1 MTDQI
6 GHVKVLTNV
15 IEELVDERRALAVSM
30 MLGHKRRRTDD
41 TQTNDMRNTFIE
53 IQNTIEA
60 VERAAAHERS
70 TTNGAVEASVVR
82 TLQAAPDLA
91 PA

>member
-15 IEELVDERRALAVSM
+15 IEKLVDERRALAVSM

-41 TQTNDMRNTFIE
+41 TQTNDMRNH
-53 IQNTIEA
+53 QW
-60 VERAAAHERS
+60 RS
-70 TTNGAVEASVVR
+70 RSIRG
-82 TLQAAPDLA
+82 LDLTSRS
-91 PA
+91 

>member
-1 MTDQI
+1 
-6 GHVKVLTNV
+6 
-15 IEELVDERRALAVSM
+15 
-30 MLGHKRRRTDD
+30 
-41 TQTNDMRNTFIE
+41 MRNTFIE

-60 VERAAAHERS
+60 VERAAVHERS

>member
-41 TQTNDMRNTFIE
+41 TQTNDMRNH
-53 IQNTIEA
+53 QW
-60 VERAAAHERS
+60 RS
-70 TTNGAVEASVVR
+70 RSIRG
-82 TLQAAPDLA
+82 
-91 PA
+91 

>member
-15 IEELVDERRALAVSM
+15 IEKLVDERRALAVSM

-60 VERAAAHERS
+60 VERAAEHERS
-70 TTNGAVEASVVR
+70 TTYGAVEASVVR